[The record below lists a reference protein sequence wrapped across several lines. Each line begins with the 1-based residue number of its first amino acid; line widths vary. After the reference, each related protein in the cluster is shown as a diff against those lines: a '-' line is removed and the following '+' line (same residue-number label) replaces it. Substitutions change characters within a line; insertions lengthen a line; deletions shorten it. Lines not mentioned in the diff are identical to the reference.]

1 MLIKTPFCGPD
12 YNKSLRLRLWLGAAF
27 LLVGLVG
34 FACWFLVVPG
44 SSLDD
49 HARGFYLGA
58 ATGVTL
64 GAVILLA
71 RTGWL
76 LTHPTARKKA
86 QIEDTDERE
95 LHITRTA
102 AQFAGLFT
110 FFVTAALLFWAVAA
124 PLPAFKVL
132 FSLMLCYGL
141 SFSFARMY
149 LSRKL

>member
-1 MLIKTPFCGPD
+1 MLEKLLNGPD
-12 YNKSLRLRLWLGAAF
+12 YNKSLRRRLWMGAAF
-27 LLVGLVG
+27 LAVGLVG

-58 ATGVTL
+58 ASGVTL
-64 GAVILLA
+64 GAAILLA

-76 LTHPTARKKA
+76 LTHPDARKKA

-110 FFVTAALLFWAVAA
+110 FFVTAAMLFWAVAS
-124 PLPAFKVL
+124 PLPSFKVL
-132 FSLMLCYGL
+132 FGLMLCYGL

-149 LSRKL
+149 LSKKL